1 MGIDI
6 FAISSLGK
14 EDLGH
19 WSWGSYTKEMG
30 LAFALKKI

>member
-14 EDLGH
+14 EDLGN
-19 WSWGSYTKEMG
+19 WRRGSYTREMG